1 MGKSPN
7 LLEMTPRRVRQWQE
21 GEDGRVRV
29 VVPRY
34 GDHLPGR
41 VLGYFF
47 ARAPILVR
55 LDETGSQVW
64 KACDGTRTVSEI
76 AALLAVGASGPADM
90 HERLST
96 YFRELE
102 VSRFIRWD

>member
-41 VLGYFF
+41 LLGYFF

-55 LDETGSQVW
+55 LDETGSKVW

-76 AALLAVGASGPADM
+76 AGVLAASAPDKDEL

-102 VSRFIRWD
+102 VSSFIRWD